1 MLPSYHRELT
11 ETYKKLY
18 LGEID
23 DITDV
28 MIEEIVEELVDECL
42 EFGYTLEE
50 TTTAITEAFD
60 LYFDEED
67 LEEAKVTYGSDT
79 ESPEQRRSR
88 AKEKLGGMKSTARKA
103 AVKSAVSKVR
113 AKAAGAAVSAYA
125 AGKSAKEGAKRAGAA
140 VSAAAKQKKAQVKGG
155 VKRMLGAG
163 LRAVAGGA
171 GAVAQK
177 ARKVGSAA
185 SKAAERLGEDV
196 EQIAEISADLGLR
209 ASKEADKKRAKFAAA
224 GDKPAAAAK
233 AAQAS
238 RLYTKQ
244 AKRRLKKEDVDI
256 FDLVLEYLLD
266 NGHAETISE
275 AEYIMTQ
282 MDEDAIQSIIETRMD
297 PRGRPASGPM
307 NVYRQSKPNTD
318 PAFQAALK
326 SHREK
331 EAKKSPEQKKAEL
344 DAYIERQRNK

>member
-1 MLPSYHRELT
+1 MLHSYHRELT

-28 MIEEIVEELVDECL
+28 MIEEIVEELVEECV

-50 TTTAITEAFD
+50 ATDAIEEAAE
-60 LYFDEED
+60 LYFDEATVTMGRGSE
-67 LEEAKVTYGSDT
+67 LAAKARKERMDT
-79 ESPEQRRSR
+79 GAAERRS
-88 AKEKLGGMKSTARKA
+88 AARKA
-103 AVKSAVSKVR
+103 AVKTAVSKVKS
-113 AKAAGAAVSAYA
+113 KAAGAAVSAYA
-125 AGKSAKEGAKRAGAA
+125 VGKSAKEGAKRAAGA
-140 VSAAAKQKKAQVKGG
+140 VSAAAKQKKAQVKSG
-155 VKRMLGAG
+155 VKKMLGAG

-171 GAVAQK
+171 GSVAQK

-185 SKAAERLGEDV
+185 SKAAERLGE
-196 EQIAEISADLGLR
+196 ESLNEISADLGLK
-209 ASKEADKKRAKFAAA
+209 ASKAADRKRAQLAAS

-244 AKRRLKKEDVDI
+244 AKKRLNKEEVDI
-256 FDLVLEYLLD
+256 FDVVLEYLID
-266 NGHAETISE
+266 NGHAETIGE
-275 AEYIMTQ
+275 AAYIMSQ
-282 MDEDAIQSIIETRMD
+282 MNEQAIQDIIETRMD

-344 DAYIERQRNK
+344 DAYIKRQRENK